1 MKVLR
6 GTLTFVLGMIVG
18 IILFVLAIG
27 GTVVALATAI
37 TVGDLQSK
45 FTDEEIVSSD
55 SNLYNQTLFDAAQSA
70 IGDFQNFDQLSLKT
84 LYDHYGISLL
94 NGIGGIDFTNKEFYT
109 TPLTTIMGDFSVL
122 SKSFTL
128 RDVGSITGTDFDSYN
143 LPILKD
149 NLDKS
154 ITDAIDNILGS
165 VKGDLTV
172 RSIKTNLIPD
182 FDTDGNELI
191 KNMQDI
197 PFNRFASAINAFR
210 LCSFLSADTDTF
222 VPSGAVQVYIKV
234 DRYEK
239 VSTADL
245 KNASYVAPDG
255 VELYYYDAKD
265 TNDDGT
271 EDIMLEREL
280 RFVNRGTDS
289 EPSWAVDNTCYN
301 ADFNAD
307 ETNKTFYRH
316 YIYEAYSISKS
327 PYPAG
332 TEFFVKCYGNRV
344 TTFDVNDY
352 ALYQK
357 GYLSLKD
364 VYVKKTGDYVELN
377 GEVNAPTVNFASTYF
392 KDKDDNYIASEDYYV
407 KDAEIKKSSK
417 LVKRGEDVTTRDVYI
432 RVHEGTS
439 APLLQSVA
447 FLTIAELQDMDDFVD
462 DIRIGDVITVKESDS
477 AILKSLK
484 DKKLSELGTATK
496 ELKLG
501 EIIDI
506 NYSKYTVDTDGDY
519 TGDYVFV
526 ASPDSYIK
534 YNANVHPGMQ
544 RYARSG
550 EAPSYTYTPSAE
562 GEYVKNGYFVKYDD
576 TNPVHTDAATPKYV
590 KEAVTDE
597 SSLIMQALAL
607 RDCTMDDLSTIT
619 DKLFI
624 YEVIDVS
631 ADDASL
637 VMKSLAARHKTIETM
652 GAAVDEL
659 TIDEVIEINDGSSL
673 IMRSLKAQ
681 GRPISEL
688 GSAVDDLTIDQVIEI
703 NDGSSRLLK
712 SLKKQGTTIGN
723 LGDAISNLKVC
734 DVIDIYEYNQV
745 EISTAAEDASSKYL
759 IGQFDSETENAYVK
773 YNENN
778 PEHALLTRYNFVA
791 GEYVVAADGQYVL
804 EERAITYVK
813 DSDGKYIKSPIK
825 FEVATDAERGNAT
838 LAYYEYVSVSAYTP
852 SQFDTLKGNVYYY
865 YHDLDL
871 DTYTYINNVSLGN
884 YIYHSNHT
892 EKTNLYKRAETATED
907 PNRAY
912 YKYDGTDLYVNL
924 LGRYIAYD
932 PANPAHADMTIYKLH
947 TSTDYDF
954 FVRLDEYKNIKV
966 DRADPSDPY
975 EYVLVGGA
983 VLENQNVRYSK
994 QFCEKVYVKDANGTY
1009 VYIDDQYVEYDAG
1022 NEAHAGKDRFN
1033 VTTAFLANATQADGN
1048 ASRIHVNVLHEKSA
1062 AVVRMMR
1069 DDKVDDMGIAIADA
1083 TIEDLMDISPDNMF
1097 DEPLI
1102 RTSKINDLGN
1112 AMSKLMNEM
1121 TIGRLLDWANITS
1134 IDSSVK
1140 AAIEN
1145 ATIQDFFQ
1153 SLAIDE
1159 DSKYI
1164 YIDMFKLNGLKVE
1177 TWVLP

>member
-1 MKVLR
+1 
-6 GTLTFVLGMIVG
+6 MIVG
-18 IILFVLAIG
+18 IILFVVAIG

-37 TVGDLQSK
+37 TVGELQSK

-149 NLDKS
+149 NLDSS

-182 FDTDGNELI
+182 FDTDGNDLI

-239 VSTADL
+239 VSKEDL
-245 KNASYVAPDG
+245 KNTSYVAPDG

-280 RFVNRGTDS
+280 RFVNRGTDT

-316 YIYEAYSISKS
+316 YVYEAYSISKA

-352 ALYQK
+352 DLYQK

-377 GEVNAPTVNFASTYF
+377 GEVNAPTVNFASSYF

-462 DIRIGDVITVKESDS
+462 DIRIGDVITVKDSDS

-534 YNANVHPGMQ
+534 YNANMHPGMQ

-550 EAPSYTYTPSAE
+550 EAPAYTYTPSAE

-576 TNPVHTDAATPKYV
+576 SNPVHTAPETPKYV

-607 RDCTMDDLSTIT
+607 RECTMDDLSTIT

-673 IMRSLKAQ
+673 IMRSLKDQ

-688 GSAVDDLTIDQVIEI
+688 GDAVDDLTIDQVIEI
-703 NDGSSRLLK
+703 DDDSSRLLK

-745 EISTAAEDASSKYL
+745 ELSTAAEDASSKYL

-773 YNENN
+773 YDENN
-778 PEHALLTRYNFVA
+778 PDHALLTRYNFVA

-825 FEVATDAERGNAT
+825 FVEITDADCEMTNTDSFEWTAAAGLPPENFANKANSGNM
-838 LAYYEYVSVSAYTP
+838 YYMVNPGEYDQNIP
-852 SQFDTLKGNVYYY
+852 LC
-865 YHDLDL
+865 
-871 DTYTYINNVSLGN
+871 TYIYASGTPAQKAKL
-884 YIYHSNHT
+884 
-892 EKTNLYKRAETATED
+892 
-907 PNRAY
+907 Y
-912 YKYDGTDLYVNL
+912 YKLEGSGSEHYTQYFKKSGLEFYVKVLDSYIPYSLTNAAHSDL
-924 LGRYIAYD
+924 
-932 PANPAHADMTIYKLH
+932 TIYKLLN
-947 TSTDYDF
+947 TDAEDDYKY
-954 FVRLDEYKNIKV
+954 FVRLDEYQNIEMSWNGAK
-966 DRADPSDPY
+966 
-975 EYVLVGGA
+975 YVIGSGSKLSTT
-983 VLENQNVRYSK
+983 NKYSK
-994 QFCEKVYVKDANGTY
+994 QYCEKVYVKDANGTY
-1009 VYIDDQYVEYDAG
+1009 VYIDDQYIEYDAG
-1022 NEAHAGKDRFN
+1022 NAAHAGKDRFN
-1033 VTTAFLANATQADGN
+1033 VTTAFLANATQAEGN
-1048 ASRIHVNVLHEKSA
+1048 TGRIHVNVLHEKSA

-1069 DDKVDDMGIAIADA
+1069 DDKVDDMGLVIADA

-1102 RTSKINDLGN
+1102 RTSKINDLGS
-1112 AMSKLMNEM
+1112 AMSKLMNKM
-1121 TIGRLLDWANITS
+1121 TIGKLLDWANVTTVNDKVRSIIETATLIHFFESLTYNGVDIS
-1134 IDSSVK
+1134 IDM
-1140 AAIEN
+1140 E
-1145 ATIQDFFQ
+1145 
-1153 SLAIDE
+1153 
-1159 DSKYI
+1159 
-1164 YIDMFKLNGLKVE
+1164 
-1177 TWVLP
+1177 VLYYGK